1 MTQGIAFFD
10 FDDTLARGDSIL
22 PFLLYCIRKR
32 ISPRRQL
39 VKAAGAFLYW
49 KLRPSRAS
57 RAKSAT
63 LSFLKGRSAD
73 EMLDVARAFFRD
85 EYLPRFYQDGLTELW
100 SLRSQGMKLVV
111 VSAKRKSAESNS
123 I

>member
-39 VKAAGAFLYW
+39 VKAVGAFLYW

-85 EYLPRFYQDGLTELW
+85 EYLPRFY
-100 SLRSQGMKLVV
+100 
-111 VSAKRKSAESNS
+111 
-123 I
+123 